1 MPATPLRLLLVED
14 SENDADLV
22 LRELRRAGFVP
33 VATRVETAEAMRAAL
48 RAEPWDLILA
58 DYNLPSFTGLEA
70 LDLYHESGLDI
81 PFLVVSGTI
90 GEELAVEAMRA
101 GAHDYLL
108 KGNLARLGPAITR
121 ELRETQLRR
130 ERRQDLD
137 RLVTSEQRFTTIFHD
152 SPVAILISDVVDGR
166 VIDAN
171 AAALA
176 LSGYTRDEVIGHDT
190 VELGVFANPEERRH
204 LVRQALD
211 RRPGNAFEHRTRN
224 KRGES
229 VTILIS
235 FSLLA
240 LDGQN
245 RLLSIVQDITAR
257 KRAEDTL
264 RESEERYRL
273 LVENSH
279 DLIAEVDARGTILF
293 ASSNHEAIT
302 GYTPAELMGTSFFAH
317 LPPEELPTLQ
327 AKFAGDCQKC
337 QYRYHVRP
345 GAWHWFESSR
355 RNFRTTA
362 GEERVVI
369 VTRDITETRRAE
381 EARKNLEGQL
391 HQAQKMEAIGTLAG
405 GIAHDFN
412 NILTGILGNV
422 QLAEFDLASE
432 HPARAYLSD
441 ALKACN
447 RARDLVAQILTFSRR
462 REQQRVVT
470 RLGPVIK
477 EALRLLRASLPATID
492 IRLDI
497 DDDSPPVLCDPTQM
511 HQVLMNLGANAAYA
525 MREAGGVLAVSLRAV
540 EVESAMIA
548 QHPQL
553 RTGRTVCLSVR
564 DSGCGMDAATRE
576 RIFEPFF
583 TTKAPGEGTG
593 LGLAVVHGI
602 VLNHEG
608 VIGVD
613 SQPGAGTVFHLYFP
627 VIATAE
633 SKSTAEP
640 GLLPRGRGERILLVD
655 DEPAV
660 VLIGGRMLARLGYRP
675 LAFTSSTEALA
686 AYRADPAGIDLV
698 LTDSTMPDIT
708 GVELARQV
716 YALRPG
722 LPLVITS
729 GHLRT
734 DDVDQARQFGVHC
747 FVEKPFSLSTLA
759 ETLHQALHPG

>member
-14 SENDADLV
+14 SEDDAALV
-22 LRELRRAGFVP
+22 LLELRRAGFVP
-33 VATRVETAEAMRAAL
+33 VATRVETAAAMRAAL

-58 DYNLPSFTGLEA
+58 DYSLPAFMGLEA

-81 PFLVVSGTI
+81 PFLIVSGTI

-130 ERRQDLD
+130 ERRRDLD
-137 RLVTSEQRFTTIFHD
+137 RLVASEQRFTTIFHD

-166 VIDAN
+166 IIDAN
-171 AAALA
+171 AAALT

-190 VELGVFANPEERRH
+190 VELGVFASPEERRH
-204 LVRQALD
+204 LVRPALE
-211 RRPGNAFEHRTRN
+211 RGHGNALEHQVHN
-224 KRGES
+224 KRGEP

-257 KRAEDTL
+257 KRAE
-264 RESEERYRL
+264 
-273 LVENSH
+273 
-279 DLIAEVDARGTILF
+279 
-293 ASSNHEAIT
+293 
-302 GYTPAELMGTSFFAH
+302 
-317 LPPEELPTLQ
+317 
-327 AKFAGDCQKC
+327 
-337 QYRYHVRP
+337 
-345 GAWHWFESSR
+345 
-355 RNFRTTA
+355 
-362 GEERVVI
+362 
-369 VTRDITETRRAE
+369 ET
-381 EARKNLEGQL
+381 RKNLEVQL
-391 HQAQKMEAIGTLAG
+391 HEAQKMEAIGTLAG

-422 QLAEFDLASE
+422 QLAEFDLASK

-525 MREAGGVLAVSLRAV
+525 MRAAGGVLAVSLRAV

-564 DSGCGMDAATRE
+564 DSGCGMDVATRE

-608 VIGVD
+608 VIVVD

-627 VIATAE
+627 VIETAE

-675 LAFTSSTEALA
+675 LAFTSATEALA
-686 AYRADPAGIDLV
+686 AFREDPAGIDLV

-734 DDVDQARQFGVHC
+734 DDIDQAREFGVHC

-759 ETLHQALHPG
+759 ETLQRALHPG

>member
-1 MPATPLRLLLVED
+1 
-14 SENDADLV
+14 
-22 LRELRRAGFVP
+22 
-33 VATRVETAEAMRAAL
+33 
-48 RAEPWDLILA
+48 
-58 DYNLPSFTGLEA
+58 
-70 LDLYHESGLDI
+70 
-81 PFLVVSGTI
+81 
-90 GEELAVEAMRA
+90 MRA

-108 KGNLARLGPAITR
+108 KGNLARLGPAIAR
-121 ELRETQLRR
+121 ELREAQVRH
-130 ERRQDLD
+130 ERQQDLD
-137 RLVTSEQRFTTIFHD
+137 RLVVSEQRFTTIFHD

-166 VIDAN
+166 IIDAN

-176 LSGYTRDEVIGHDT
+176 LSGYARKEVIGRDT
-190 VELGVFANPEERRH
+190 VKLGVFANPEERSA

-211 RRPGNAFEHRTRN
+211 RGPGNALEHRVHN

-229 VTILIS
+229 ITILIS
-235 FSLLA
+235 FCLLA

-257 KRAEDTL
+257 KRAE
-264 RESEERYRL
+264 
-273 LVENSH
+273 
-279 DLIAEVDARGTILF
+279 
-293 ASSNHEAIT
+293 
-302 GYTPAELMGTSFFAH
+302 
-317 LPPEELPTLQ
+317 
-327 AKFAGDCQKC
+327 
-337 QYRYHVRP
+337 
-345 GAWHWFESSR
+345 
-355 RNFRTTA
+355 
-362 GEERVVI
+362 
-369 VTRDITETRRAE
+369 ET
-381 EARKNLEGQL
+381 RKNLEVQL

-422 QLAEFDLASE
+422 QLAELDLALE
-432 HPARAYLSD
+432 HPARTYLSD

-462 REQQRVVT
+462 REQRRVVT
-470 RLGPVIK
+470 RLGPVVK
-477 EALRLLRASLPATID
+477 EALRLLRASLSATID
-492 IRLDI
+492 IRLDL

-525 MREAGGVLAVSLRAV
+525 MRAAGGVLAVSLRAV

-564 DSGCGMDAATRE
+564 DTGCGMDAATRE

-608 VIGVD
+608 VIVVD

-627 VIATAE
+627 VIETAE
-633 SKSTAEP
+633 SESTAEP
-640 GLLPRGRGERILLVD
+640 RLLPRGRGERILLVD

-675 LAFTSSTEALA
+675 LVFTSSTEALA
-686 AYRADPAGIDLV
+686 AFREDPAGIDLV

-729 GHLRT
+729 GHMQT
-734 DDVDQARQFGVHC
+734 DDADQAREFGVHY
-747 FVEKPFSLSTLA
+747 FVEKPFMLGPLA
-759 ETLHQALHPG
+759 ETFHQALHPS

>member
-1 MPATPLRLLLVED
+1 
-14 SENDADLV
+14 
-22 LRELRRAGFVP
+22 
-33 VATRVETAEAMRAAL
+33 
-48 RAEPWDLILA
+48 
-58 DYNLPSFTGLEA
+58 
-70 LDLYHESGLDI
+70 
-81 PFLVVSGTI
+81 
-90 GEELAVEAMRA
+90 
-101 GAHDYLL
+101 
-108 KGNLARLGPAITR
+108 
-121 ELRETQLRR
+121 
-130 ERRQDLD
+130 
-137 RLVTSEQRFTTIFHD
+137 
-152 SPVAILISDVVDGR
+152 VAILISDVVDGR
-166 VIDAN
+166 IIDAN

-176 LSGYTRDEVIGHDT
+176 LSGYARKEVIGRDT
-190 VELGVFANPEERRH
+190 VKLGVFANPEERSA

-211 RRPGNAFEHRTRN
+211 RGPGNAFEHRVHN

-229 VTILIS
+229 ITILIS

-257 KRAEDTL
+257 KRAE
-264 RESEERYRL
+264 
-273 LVENSH
+273 
-279 DLIAEVDARGTILF
+279 
-293 ASSNHEAIT
+293 
-302 GYTPAELMGTSFFAH
+302 
-317 LPPEELPTLQ
+317 
-327 AKFAGDCQKC
+327 
-337 QYRYHVRP
+337 
-345 GAWHWFESSR
+345 
-355 RNFRTTA
+355 
-362 GEERVVI
+362 
-369 VTRDITETRRAE
+369 ET
-381 EARKNLEGQL
+381 RKNLEVQL

-422 QLAEFDLASE
+422 QLAELDLALE
-432 HPARAYLSD
+432 HPARTYLSD

-462 REQQRVVT
+462 REQRRVVT
-470 RLGPVIK
+470 RLGPVVK
-477 EALRLLRASLPATID
+477 EALRLLRASLSATID
-492 IRLDI
+492 IRLDL

-525 MREAGGVLAVSLRAV
+525 MRAAGGVLAVSLRAV

-564 DSGCGMDAATRE
+564 DTGCGMDAATRE

-608 VIGVD
+608 VIVVD

-627 VIATAE
+627 VIETAE
-633 SKSTAEP
+633 SESTAEP
-640 GLLPRGRGERILLVD
+640 RLLPRGRGERILLVD

-675 LAFTSSTEALA
+675 LVFTSSTEALA
-686 AYRADPAGIDLV
+686 AFREDPAGIDLV

-729 GHLRT
+729 GHMQT
-734 DDVDQARQFGVHC
+734 DDADQAREFGVHY
-747 FVEKPFSLSTLA
+747 FVEKPFMLGPLA
-759 ETLHQALHPG
+759 ETFHQALHPS

>member
-1 MPATPLRLLLVED
+1 
-14 SENDADLV
+14 
-22 LRELRRAGFVP
+22 
-33 VATRVETAEAMRAAL
+33 
-48 RAEPWDLILA
+48 
-58 DYNLPSFTGLEA
+58 
-70 LDLYHESGLDI
+70 
-81 PFLVVSGTI
+81 
-90 GEELAVEAMRA
+90 MRA

-108 KGNLARLGPAITR
+108 KGNLARLGPAIAR
-121 ELRETQLRR
+121 ELREAQVRH
-130 ERRQDLD
+130 ERQQDLD
-137 RLVTSEQRFTTIFHD
+137 RLVVSEQRFTTIFHD

-166 VIDAN
+166 IIDAN

-176 LSGYTRDEVIGHDT
+176 LSGYARKEVIGRDT
-190 VELGVFANPEERRH
+190 VKLGVFANPEERSA

-211 RRPGNAFEHRTRN
+211 RGPGNALEHRVHN

-229 VTILIS
+229 ITILIS
-235 FSLLA
+235 FCLLA

-257 KRAEDTL
+257 KRAE
-264 RESEERYRL
+264 
-273 LVENSH
+273 
-279 DLIAEVDARGTILF
+279 
-293 ASSNHEAIT
+293 
-302 GYTPAELMGTSFFAH
+302 
-317 LPPEELPTLQ
+317 
-327 AKFAGDCQKC
+327 
-337 QYRYHVRP
+337 
-345 GAWHWFESSR
+345 
-355 RNFRTTA
+355 
-362 GEERVVI
+362 
-369 VTRDITETRRAE
+369 ET
-381 EARKNLEGQL
+381 RKNLEVQL

-422 QLAEFDLASE
+422 QLAELDLALE
-432 HPARAYLSD
+432 HPARTYLSD

-462 REQQRVVT
+462 REQRRVVT
-470 RLGPVIK
+470 RLGPVGK
-477 EALRLLRASLPATID
+477 EALRLLRASLSATID
-492 IRLDI
+492 IRLDL

-525 MREAGGVLAVSLRAV
+525 MRTAGGVLAVSLRTV

-564 DSGCGMDAATRE
+564 DTGCGMETATRE

-602 VLNHEG
+602 VVNHEG
-608 VIGVD
+608 VIAVD
-613 SQPGAGTVFHLYFP
+613 SRPGAGTVFHLYFP
-627 VIATAE
+627 VIETAASE
-633 SKSTAEP
+633 LAVEP
-640 GLLPRGRGERILLVD
+640 RPLPCGQGERVLLVD

-660 VLIGGRMLARLGYRP
+660 VQIGGRMLTKLGYRP
-675 LAFTSSTEALA
+675 VAFTSATDALA
-686 AYRADPAGIDLV
+686 AFREDPAGIDLV
-698 LTDSTMPDIT
+698 LTDLIMPDLT

-716 YALRPG
+716 YALRPE

-729 GHLRT
+729 GHLRA
-734 DDVDQARQFGVHC
+734 DDADQARKLGVRC

-759 ETLHQALHPG
+759 ETFHQALHPG

>member
-14 SENDADLV
+14 SEDDATLV
-22 LRELRRAGFVP
+22 LLELRRAGFVP
-33 VATRVETAEAMRAAL
+33 LATRVETAEAMSTAL
-48 RAEPWDLILA
+48 RAQPWDLILA
-58 DYNLPSFTGLEA
+58 DYNLPTFSGLAA

-81 PFLVVSGTI
+81 PFLIVSGTI

-108 KGNLARLGPAITR
+108 KGNLTRLGPAITR
-121 ELRETQLRR
+121 ELREAQLRR
-130 ERRQDLD
+130 ERKQDLD
-137 RLVTSEQRFTTIFHD
+137 RLVASEQRFTTIFHN
-152 SPVAILISDVVDGR
+152 SPVAILITDVVEGR
-166 VIDAN
+166 IIDAN

-176 LSGYTRDEVIGHDT
+176 LSGYARDEVIGRDT
-190 VELGVFANPEERRH
+190 VALGVFSSPEERRH

-211 RRPGNAFEHRTRN
+211 QGPGNALEHRAIN
-224 KRGES
+224 KRGDS
-229 VTILIS
+229 ITFLIS

-245 RLLSIVQDITAR
+245 RLLSIVQDISAR
-257 KRAEDTL
+257 E
-264 RESEERYRL
+264 
-273 LVENSH
+273 
-279 DLIAEVDARGTILF
+279 
-293 ASSNHEAIT
+293 
-302 GYTPAELMGTSFFAH
+302 
-317 LPPEELPTLQ
+317 
-327 AKFAGDCQKC
+327 
-337 QYRYHVRP
+337 
-345 GAWHWFESSR
+345 
-355 RNFRTTA
+355 
-362 GEERVVI
+362 
-369 VTRDITETRRAE
+369 RAE
-381 EARKNLEGQL
+381 ETRKNLEVQL

-422 QLAEFDLASE
+422 QLAELDLAHE
-432 HPARAYLSD
+432 HPSRTYLFE

-470 RLGPVIK
+470 RLGPVVK

-525 MREAGGVLAVSLRAV
+525 MRAAGGVLAVSLRAV
-540 EVESAMIA
+540 EVESAMVA
-548 QHPQL
+548 QYPQL
-553 RTGRTVCLSVR
+553 RTGRTVCLAVR
-564 DSGCGMDAATRE
+564 DTGCGMDAATRE

-602 VLNHEG
+602 VVNHEG
-608 VIGVD
+608 VVAVD
-613 SQPGAGTVFHLYFP
+613 SRPDAGTVFNLYFP
-627 VIATAE
+627 VVESAE
-633 SKSTAEP
+633 SESITETP
-640 GLLPRGRGERILLVD
+640 PLPRGQGECILFVD

-660 VLIGGRMLARLGYRP
+660 VQIGGRMLTKLGYRP
-675 LAFTSSTEALA
+675 LAFTSAMDALA
-686 AYRADPAGIDLV
+686 AFRANPDEIDLV
-698 LTDSTMPDIT
+698 LTDMTMPNIS

-729 GHLRT
+729 GHMQAE
-734 DDVDQARQFGVHC
+734 DADQARALGVRC
-747 FVEKPFSLSTLA
+747 FVEKPFMLSTLA
-759 ETLHQALHPG
+759 ETFYQALHPG